1 MEHDNDNELPRTRAE
16 AKEKGLRH
24 YFTGKPCRNKHVANR
39 KASTGNCVQ
48 CDVESYKRSY
58 EKNKDKIIKA
68 AQEWYRANKK
78 RKAATDL
85 ARYHA
90 KPAVRQ
96 QNKEWRERN
105 PDKVKAYREKW
116 VANNPDKHRE
126 VQRNYTANNPEAV
139 QANVRKRRARLRNSD
154 GAHTASDIA
163 AILERQRY
171 RCAECG
177 VSVKKRGDRQV
188 DHIMPLKLGG
198 SNNPSNLQI
207 LCNTCN
213 KVKGAKHPVDF
224 AQERGR
230 LV

>member
-1 MEHDNDNELPRTRAE
+1 MKHDNDNDLPRSRAE

-24 YFTGKPCRNKHVANR
+24 YFTGEPCRNGHVDKR
-39 KASTGNCVQ
+39 KTSDGRCLTCAK
-48 CDVESYKRSY
+48 ESNKRSY
-58 EKNKDKIIKA
+58 EANKEERIKG
-68 AQEWYRANKK
+68 AQQWYAKNKK

-85 ARYHA
+85 ARWHA
-90 KPAVRQ
+90 NPKVRRQ
-96 QNKEWRERN
+96 AKEWRERN

-126 VQRNYTANNPEAV
+126 VQRNYTANNPETV
-139 QANVRKRRARLRNSD
+139 QANVRKRRARLRNST
-154 GAHTASDIA
+154 GSHTANDIA
-163 AILERQRY
+163 DILKRQRY
-171 RCAECG
+171 QCAECG
-177 VSVKKRGDRQV
+177 VSVRKRSDRQV

-198 SNNPSNLQI
+198 SNNSSNLQV

-224 AQERGR
+224 AKERGR